1 MAAMDRAP
9 HHNKNNVDR
18 FRRLGI
24 RPVDF
29 VRAIEMA
36 ARALARRKRP
46 PHRRGPGTER

>member
-9 HHNKNNVDR
+9 HHNKNDIDR

-36 ARALARRKRP
+36 ARAATRRERP
-46 PHRRGPGTER
+46 HHRRGAGTER

>member
-29 VRAIEMA
+29 VRAIETA
-36 ARALARRKRP
+36 ARALTPRNRP
-46 PHRRGPGTER
+46 HQRRGTGTIR